1 MSVARVYR
9 IKAAPGKEQALAEA
23 VEGVGHV
30 VRGAEGCEGTFLM
43 QDAENAGDFLFIE
56 KWQTIDHHQKA
67 LESLPPGTLD
77 PVVAAVAGPPE
88 GSYMNWV
95 FGD

>member
-23 VEGVGHV
+23 VESVGQV
-30 VRGAEGCEGTFLM
+30 VRDAEGCEGTFLM
-43 QDAENAGDFLFIE
+43 QDTENPGDFLFVE
-56 KWQTIDHHQKA
+56 KWQTIDHHKKA

-88 GSYMNWV
+88 GSYMSWV
-95 FGD
+95 YGD